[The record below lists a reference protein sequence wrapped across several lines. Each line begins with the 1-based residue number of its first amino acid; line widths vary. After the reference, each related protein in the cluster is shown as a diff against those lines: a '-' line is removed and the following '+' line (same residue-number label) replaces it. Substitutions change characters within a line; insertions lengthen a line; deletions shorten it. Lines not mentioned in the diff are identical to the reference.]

1 MTELIKVATS
11 EEESYIDE
19 QYELRLDGETIGWAS
34 VMVSD
39 TAYVERIDIDE
50 NYRNRGFGTKM
61 LKDLSSMY
69 GSVAV
74 APDNEDARRLYE
86 RIGEEYEG
94 DDYEYIDQGFGV
106 YEI

>member
-1 MTELIKVATS
+1 MTKLIKVLTS
-11 EEESYIDE
+11 DEESYTN
-19 QYELRLDGETIGWAS
+19 ELFELHLGGKVIGWAS
-34 VMVSD
+34 VLVSS

-50 NYRNRGFGTKM
+50 DYRNRGLGTQM

-74 APDNEDARRLYE
+74 APDSEDAQRLYQ
-86 RIGEEYEG
+86 RIGSEYTG